1 MIRFV
6 VQRRMRLRAIHYKEN
21 ALVIQKYQIRKS
33 SHQLKWG
40 NFEFSIVSIDIGLKD
55 FEFLEILGVGAYGA
69 VWKVKKI
76 KTNDVYA
83 LKVID
88 TK

>member
-1 MIRFV
+1 
-6 VQRRMRLRAIHYKEN
+6 LRAIHYKEN
-21 ALVIQKYQIRKS
+21 ALVIQKYQMRKS

-40 NFEFSIVSIDIGLKD
+40 NLYSLSAVSIDIGLKD